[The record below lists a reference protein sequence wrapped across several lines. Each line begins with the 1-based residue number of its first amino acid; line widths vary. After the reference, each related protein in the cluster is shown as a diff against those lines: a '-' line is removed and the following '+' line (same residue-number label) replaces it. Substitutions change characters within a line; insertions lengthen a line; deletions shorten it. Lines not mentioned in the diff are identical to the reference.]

1 MLKYHTSNFFQ
12 AKEKH
17 QFHLV
22 DSSLLPV
29 VTGFSAMLVVMSL
42 VFYWHPSS
50 VPTVAHFDTL
60 LMQLAFCIFITTLFC
75 WFVTVVKESGQG
87 HHTKVVRTGLR
98 YGMALFI
105 VSEIMF
111 FFAFFWG
118 FFHFSLSPAIAIG
131 CVWPP
136 KSIQHMDIWGL
147 PLVNTLLLL
156 TSGVTITL
164 AHHAILEKASFSAH
178 DKFAKHL
185 FVTIILGITF
195 LICQG
200 IEYKYGVSFKW
211 KENVYGSTFFVTTG
225 FHGFHVTV
233 GTIFLLFCF
242 VREIITLSQWVRFN
256 NLTLGSNGVL
266 IEICIGILMLLTLN
280 RITRESWLKLLRNL
294 NIKLANYG
302 FTNEQHFGFEAA
314 AWYWH
319 FVDVV
324 WLFLFITIYWWGS

>member
-1 MLKYHTSNFFQ
+1 MYNNKELKFFGT
-12 AKEKH
+12 KEKH

-29 VTGFSAMLVVMSL
+29 VTGFSVMLVVMSL
-42 VFYWHPSS
+42 VFYWHPSA
-50 VPTVAHFDTL
+50 VPVVNHFDGL
-60 LMQLAFCIFITTLFC
+60 LVQLAFFIFISVLFS
-75 WFVTVVKESGQG
+75 WFVTVVKESSQG
-87 HHTKVVRTGLR
+87 HHTKVVRNGLR

-118 FFHFSLSPAIAIG
+118 FFHFSLSPSIAIG

-136 KSIQHMDIWGL
+136 RSIQSMDIWGL

-156 TSGVTITL
+156 TSGATITM
-164 AHHAILEKASFSAH
+164 AHHAILKGSTFTSHER
-178 DKFAKHL
+178 FAKHL
-185 FVTIILGITF
+185 LVTIILGVTF

-200 IEYKYGVSFKW
+200 IEYKYGVTFKW
-211 KENVYGSTFFVTTG
+211 KENVYGSSFFVTTG

-242 VREIITLSQWVRFN
+242 IREIITIPQVGIRVNRKANGFIAEFLAGMIIIFSAKKVSHSQA
-256 NLTLGSNGVL
+256 
-266 IEICIGILMLLTLN
+266 LN
-280 RITRESWLKLLRNL
+280 RLSRFQLH
-294 NIKLANYG
+294 LARYS
-302 FTNEQHFGFEAA
+302 FTKDQHFGFEAA